1 MLAHAT
7 VFALP
12 SLYEGFSL
20 SALEAMA
27 AGVPVISSDRAALPE
42 VCGDAA
48 LCFDP
53 MDVDAMAASLVMI
66 LSDSELRSRLI
77 ANGTENLK
85 RFGWETTARQ
95 TLAVYQSLE

>member
-1 MLAHAT
+1 
-7 VFALP
+7 
-12 SLYEGFSL
+12 
-20 SALEAMA
+20 
-27 AGVPVISSDRAALPE
+27 
-42 VCGDAA
+42 
-48 LCFDP
+48 
-53 MDVDAMAASLVMI
+53 MAASLVMI